1 MASRRNQPKAPKMS
15 TTLTDTILPTRNP
28 DWGYWGTMACS
39 GVATPGSGPGQAGA
53 AEAWAIAFRRIAEA
67 TGAAPE
73 GVRDFL
79 DSRHGRHF
87 ADEVGNELWRGQT
100 LAAAIEAAI
109 ARWMGWRIDRH
120 TARETGIPAGLP
132 YLTGWV
138 THFAILDE
146 MAA

>member
-1 MASRRNQPKAPKMS
+1 MS
-15 TTLTDTILPTRNP
+15 TTTTDPILPTRNP
-28 DWGYWGTMACS
+28 DWGFFGTMAS
-39 GVATPGSGPGQAGA
+39 GGA
-53 AEAWAIAFRRIAEA
+53 AASDPARAWAIAARGITEA

-87 ADEVGNELWRGQT
+87 ADEVANGLWRGKD
-100 LAAAIEAAI
+100 LAAAIDTAI
-109 ARWMGWRIDRH
+109 ARWMGSRIDRH
-120 TARETGIPAGLP
+120 TAREQGIPIGLP

-146 MAA
+146 MAG

>member
-1 MASRRNQPKAPKMS
+1 MS
-15 TTLTDTILPTRNP
+15 MTTTDPILPTRNP
-28 DWGYWGTMACS
+28 DWGFFGTMAC
-39 GVATPGSGPGQAGA
+39 GGA
-53 AEAWAIAFRRIAEA
+53 AASDPTSAWAIAARGIAEA
-67 TGAAPE
+67 TGGSPE

-87 ADEVGNELWRGQT
+87 ADEVANGLWRGKD
-100 LAAAIEAAI
+100 LAAAIDAAI

-120 TARETGIPAGLP
+120 TAREQGIPAGPP

-146 MAA
+146 MAG